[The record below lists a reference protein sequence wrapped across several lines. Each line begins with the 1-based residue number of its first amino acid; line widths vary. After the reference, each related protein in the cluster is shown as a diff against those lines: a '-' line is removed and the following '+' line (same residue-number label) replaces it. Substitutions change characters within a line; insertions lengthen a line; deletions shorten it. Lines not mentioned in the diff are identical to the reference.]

1 MAKTKVYQGGADRA
15 QRLKS
20 SRVDKGYKTIT
31 VEAVAPVIGVEIKGV
46 DLTRPLPEEQFE
58 ELRDA
63 LANHCVVFFRDQ
75 PELAPEQQVAFG
87 KRFGDLHVHP
97 AAPTLEG
104 NAEVFVIHT
113 HKDSQ
118 VNNGG
123 NWHTDVSCD
132 EEPPLGTILQLHK
145 TPSAGGDTLF
155 ANMYAAFDALS
166 DRMQEIL
173 SGMEALHESEHIFR
187 GRYSDRGV
195 NDSERVYPEALHPIV
210 RTHPVSGRQALYV
223 NRSFTTKIIGFSDK
237 ESKALLDFLF
247 QHMEQ
252 PQFQVR
258 FRWAKNS
265 IAFWDNRC
273 AQHLALWDYWPE
285 ERKGHRVTVKGE
297 RPFYRP
303 SSP

>member
-75 PELAPEQQVAFG
+75 PELTPEQQVAFG

-104 NAEVFVIHT
+104 NPEVFVIHT